1 MEQIIYFTNR
11 LYLKP
16 VCLNDAAFIYKL
28 VNTESWIQHIGDRKV
43 DNLEKAKEY
52 IKKKM
57 QPQFERLGFGNY
69 VIYLKETNVKVGT
82 CGIYD
87 REGLEGVD
95 LGYALYS
102 TFEKNGYAFEAASK
116 MLDLAFRE
124 FNLSKVSGIT
134 TKENLASQR
143 ILKKLNLKESGT
155 VQLENDPELLVL
167 YELEREEY
175 LANIEETE

>member
-1 MEQIIYFTNR
+1 
-11 LYLKP
+11 
-16 VCLNDAAFIYKL
+16 
-28 VNTESWIQHIGDRKV
+28 
-43 DNLEKAKEY
+43 
-52 IKKKM
+52 
-57 QPQFERLGFGNY
+57 
-69 VIYLKETNVKVGT
+69 
-82 CGIYD
+82 
-87 REGLEGVD
+87 LEGVD